1 MAEADNISQVSERFG
16 CSVHYDRGET
26 WVGKTYLDAPKHVAR
41 QKALELAALLSVLS
55 FDPENV
61 TSLNEELQGAFF
73 GHLDD
78 LGHQVR
84 ALTELVA
91 K

>member
-41 QKALELAALLSVLS
+41 QKALELAALL
-55 FDPENV
+55 
-61 TSLNEELQGAFF
+61 
-73 GHLDD
+73 
-78 LGHQVR
+78 
-84 ALTELVA
+84 
-91 K
+91 